1 MPRFLLRLALVVFV
15 GANDDVEMIQTK
27 VDNGTERS
35 VVQRVVD
42 EVMQESF
49 GGDTL
54 TNTTKNTPSSDD

>member
-1 MPRFLLRLALVVFV
+1 LALVVFV

-54 TNTTKNTPSSDD
+54 TNTTKKHTQFG